1 MTAVNPGMAIEKTSV
16 ASASRSNRRSTG
28 KIGHGS
34 TKNAENLSQ
43 SDIIPM
49 EAQEGANPTQE
60 VEAKYTKVKSPQSV
74 YLHPL
79 DEIMLYF
86 SIVIY

>member
-16 ASASRSNRRSTG
+16 ASASRPNRRSTG

-43 SDIIPM
+43 SDITPM
-49 EAQEGANPTQE
+49 DAQEGANPMQE
-60 VEAKYTKVKSPQSV
+60 VEAKYTKVKVPAV
-74 YLHPL
+74 
-79 DEIMLYF
+79 
-86 SIVIY
+86 SIPTPP

>member
-16 ASASRSNRRSTG
+16 ASVSRSNRRSTE
-28 KIGHGS
+28 KIGQDS
-34 TKNAENLSQ
+34 AKNAENLAQ

-60 VEAKYTKVKSPQSV
+60 VEAKYTKV
-74 YLHPL
+74 
-79 DEIMLYF
+79 F
-86 SIVIY
+86 